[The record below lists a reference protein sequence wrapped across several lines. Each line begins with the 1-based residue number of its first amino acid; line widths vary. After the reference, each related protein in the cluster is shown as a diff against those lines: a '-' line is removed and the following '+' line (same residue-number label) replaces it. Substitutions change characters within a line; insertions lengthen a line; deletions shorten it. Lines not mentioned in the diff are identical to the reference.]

1 MKGDYRMTLAEMEE
15 AIEEQTP
22 YWLRIIEAKAEAFC
36 LVGDQIRK
44 LGLTDTDSIY
54 TKAIVPLI
62 EEQGCGWVL
71 LEQLL
76 KQFCRDWSED
86 RVQAV
91 VAGVRERQES
101 AWAEEQQEWE
111 YLLGRI
117 MISKDSEV
125 TV

>member
-1 MKGDYRMTLAEMEE
+1 MTLAEMEE

-22 YWLRIIEAKAEAFC
+22 YWLRIIEAKAEAFGS
-36 LVGDQIRK
+36 VGDQIRK

-54 TKAIVPLI
+54 KKAIVPLI

-76 KQFCRDWSED
+76 QQFCRDWSED

-91 VAGVRERQES
+91 VASVRERQES
-101 AWAEEQQEWE
+101 ALAEEQQEWV

-117 MISKDSEV
+117 IISKDSEV
-125 TV
+125 AV